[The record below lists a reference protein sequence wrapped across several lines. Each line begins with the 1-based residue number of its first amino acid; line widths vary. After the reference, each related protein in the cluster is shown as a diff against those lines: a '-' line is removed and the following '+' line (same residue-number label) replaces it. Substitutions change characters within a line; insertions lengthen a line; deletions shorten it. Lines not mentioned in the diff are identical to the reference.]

1 MTVSRLNVIPRYE
14 SDATHAGFP
23 RYFKFGRHW
32 VNSYKV
38 LLCVGIYVG
47 VLVSA
52 AVAQPSGVSA
62 LRMGAGSLA
71 CALAGMAGAR
81 LYHLLV
87 HAPHYLRRR
96 SWAAAW
102 DRTSG
107 GWSVFGALLTMGPL
121 SFPLASAL
129 HVPAAAFWDCMS
141 AGILAGGFW
150 VRLGCVFNGC
160 CGGRETTRWY
170 GVRLHDTCGVC
181 KRRIP
186 VQFLEMGWW
195 LLGLAGFI
203 ALWPLSFSAGTY
215 ASGVLGWYGF
225 GRFWLEPLREAPDLV
240 CGRIRINQV
249 VAGLLAIASG
259 LALILKAWV
268 N

>member
-1 MTVSRLNVIPRYE
+1 MAPYHHSG
-14 SDATHAGFP
+14 ATSPAFP
-23 RYFKFGRHW
+23 RYFKVCGRW

-38 LLCVGIYVG
+38 FLCVGVYVG

-52 AVAQPSGVSA
+52 AVAERSGVSA

-81 LYHLLV
+81 IYYLLAS
-87 HAPHYLRRR
+87 APPHVRS

-102 DRTSG
+102 DPNSG

-121 SFPLASAL
+121 SFPLASTL
-129 HVPAAAFWDCMS
+129 HVPAAAFWDYMS

-160 CGGRETTRWY
+160 CGGRETTRSY
-170 GVRLHDTCGVC
+170 GVRLHDTCGVK
-181 KRRIP
+181 KRRVP

-195 LLGLAGFI
+195 LLGLAVFI
-203 ALWPLSFSAGTY
+203 AIWPLSFPPGTY
-215 ASGVLGWYGF
+215 ALGVLGWYGF
-225 GRFWLEPLREAPDLV
+225 GRFWLEPLREAPDV
-240 CGRIRINQV
+240 VSGRIRINQIVAAALFIVTGIALV
-249 VAGLLAIASG
+249 VR
-259 LALILKAWV
+259 AWA